1 MFPASIAD
9 GDSLSKQLV
18 TDRKSN
24 LFQLSTLF
32 LPPLRWRNIATP
44 APQSIVMNKLLM
56 VTTVPSTLRSF
67 LLPFA
72 AHFRAQG
79 WQVDAMACG
88 ISTNPECLQG
98 FDRVWEV
105 EWSRNP
111 LDPRNLLSAPSVIR
125 KIVTREKYDLVHV
138 HTPVASFVTR
148 YALKDL
154 RKQLRLK
161 VIYTAHGFHFFAG
174 GNPLKNFVFINL
186 EKFAGRWTDYL
197 VTINHEDKKAAL
209 NYRLLAADRCRYMPG
224 IGVDLAYYNRQAVS
238 DAAIAQVRQELGL
251 GSRDRLLISVAEF
264 TARKH
269 HVDAVAAFAKL
280 ARTDVHLAFAGTGPL
295 MGRIRQLAVKLGVAD
310 RIHFLGIRKDI
321 PFLMSAAS
329 ANILVSAQEGLPR
342 CILESLA
349 LATPTIGTKIRGTQ
363 DLLAG
368 GCGQL
373 VDVGDI
379 DGLVAAMEWVL
390 DRPQDAK
397 NMSKL
402 GSERICVYN
411 LDSIVQLHEQL
422 YAEALNN

>member
-1 MFPASIAD
+1 M
-9 GDSLSKQLV
+9 K
-18 TDRKSN
+18 
-24 LFQLSTLF
+24 
-32 LPPLRWRNIATP
+32 
-44 APQSIVMNKLLM
+44 KLLM

-105 EWSRNP
+105 KWSRNP
-111 LDPRNLLSAPSVIR
+111 LDPRNLLSAPPVIR

-138 HTPVASFVTR
+138 HTPVAAFVTR

-154 RKQLRLK
+154 RKQLKLK

-197 VTINHEDKKAAL
+197 VTINHEDKKSAL
-209 NYRLLAADRCRYMPG
+209 NYRLLAAARCRYMPG

-238 DAAIAQVRQELGL
+238 NSAIAQVRQELGL
-251 GSRDRLLISVAEF
+251 GSRDRLLLSVAEF

-295 MGRIRQLAVKLGVAD
+295 MGQMRQLAIKLGYSPPD
-310 RIHFLGIRKDI
+310 ECCEREYPRLCTGRIASMRTRI
-321 PFLMSAAS
+321 PRAGNSDNWYQNSRHPRFTCRWLRTVGRCGGYRWLSCGHGVGTRS
-329 ANILVSAQEGLPR
+329 TPR
-342 CILESLA
+342 CQKYE
-349 LATPTIGTKIRGTQ
+349 
-363 DLLAG
+363 
-368 GCGQL
+368 
-373 VDVGDI
+373 
-379 DGLVAAMEWVL
+379 
-390 DRPQDAK
+390 
-397 NMSKL
+397 
-402 GSERICVYN
+402 
-411 LDSIVQLHEQL
+411 
-422 YAEALNN
+422 